1 MAADEVDPAELA
13 RVAASWEEAA
23 DGFAEQAAR
32 WWAAPGPPEVL
43 AFAARAA
50 VTLTAHAE
58 AASAAARRLRDY
70 CTAVAAT
77 DEDGARSVR
86 CAIQAAASMSTTPIA
101 EVTETPAS
109 KA

>member
-1 MAADEVDPAELA
+1 MSGDEVDIGELE
-13 RVAASWEEAA
+13 RVAAGWEDAA
-23 DGFAEQAAR
+23 EGFAEQAAR
-32 WWAAPGPPEVL
+32 WRAATGPPEVL

-50 VTLTAHAE
+50 ATLTAHGE

-70 CTAVAAT
+70 YATVVAT

>member
-1 MAADEVDPAELA
+1 MSGDEVDLEEVA
-13 RVAASWEEAA
+13 RVAASWEEVA

-32 WWAAPGPPEVL
+32 WRAATGPPDVL

-50 VTLTAHAE
+50 ATLTAHGE

-70 CTAVAAT
+70 CSTVAAT

>member
-1 MAADEVDPAELA
+1 MPADEVDLEELT
-13 RVAASWEEAA
+13 RVAASWEAAA
-23 DGFAEQAAR
+23 DGLADQAAR
-32 WWAAPGPPEVL
+32 WHATTGPPEVL

-50 VTLTAHAE
+50 ATLTGHAE

-70 CTAVAAT
+70 CAAVADS

-109 KA
+109 NA

>member
-1 MAADEVDPAELA
+1 MPGDAVDLDALLRA
-13 RVAASWEEAA
+13 
-23 DGFAEQAAR
+23 AAR
-32 WWAAPGPPEVL
+32 WDAVAE
-43 AFAARAA
+43 AFLDRAARWRGSAGTTASADFAERAA
-50 VTLTAHAE
+50 ATLTGHAD

-70 CTAVAAT
+70 CATVVAT
-77 DEDGARSVR
+77 DDDGARSVR